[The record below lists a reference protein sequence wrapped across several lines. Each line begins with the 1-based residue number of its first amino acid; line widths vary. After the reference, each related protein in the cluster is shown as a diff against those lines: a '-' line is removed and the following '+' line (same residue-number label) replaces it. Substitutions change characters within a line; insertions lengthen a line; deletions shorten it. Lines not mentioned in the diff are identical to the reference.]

1 MKQTILI
8 IALLI
13 VVANNAF
20 SQFTV
25 GPKAGL
31 NLTKEYAGQKMFDEG
46 RNFKN
51 GLNLGLFG
59 CYEMNDKLDL
69 QVEMLY
75 SQQGY
80 KTDISLWDWSGDWA
94 ASGFK
99 ASSHYLNVPLLL
111 KYYPFKRFYIEAGP
125 QIGFCL
131 DSSFLLEN
139 DEVDDALKKM
149 NTDYHKVDFSLAG
162 GLGFH
167 IGNGFSINVRYNHG
181 FTKTLNESLWKNRVV
196 QFSLAYDLWSF

>member
-31 NLTKEYAGQKMFDEG
+31 NLTKEYAGQKMFDEHQ
-46 RNFKN
+46 NSKT

-80 KTDISLWDWSGDWA
+80 KTDIALIDWNGEMMTSV
-94 ASGFK
+94 K

-131 DSSFLLEN
+131 DSSFLSEN
-139 DEVDDALKKM
+139 DEMNGVLKEMDA
-149 NTDYHKVDFSLAG
+149 DYHKVDFSLAG

-167 IGNGFSINVRYNHG
+167 IGKGFSINVRYNHG
-181 FTKTLNESLWKNRVV
+181 FTKTLNESLWKNRVI